1 MHFTKK
7 TVAEKRSDLIKGLQ
21 SKKLLRFPGA
31 YNPLCA
37 KLIAVIGFDGVYVSG
52 GVMSND
58 LGLPDI
64 GLTSLEQVSY
74 RSSQIARVTDLPTIV
89 DIDTGFGNCKKTI
102 EVFES
107 KGLAGCHL
115 EDQVAEKRC
124 GHLDN
129 KELISKEEMVKKI
142 KECVKSRKDKNF
154 LIIARTDANT
164 VEGLYKTID
173 RIKSYES
180 AGADMIFPEALVS
193 LDGYKKIAQESSVPI
208 LANITE
214 FGKTPLFSKKELHN
228 AGVSMVLYPL
238 TAFRAMSKAAEKIY
252 KELSSSESQEHML
265 GEMQT
270 RDELYDY
277 LSYHKYEKEMDDIL
291 NKKDE

>member
-1 MHFTKK
+1 MRGRLFRQLVENDKEPLSIFG
-7 TVAEKRSDLIKGLQ
+7 TVN
-21 SKKLLRFPGA
+21 A
-31 YNPLCA
+31 YSSVLA
-37 KLIAVIGFDGVYVSG
+37 KNNGVKSIYLSG
-52 GVMSND
+52 SGVAAASF
-58 LGLPDI
+58 GLPDLGFTKLEDVVEDARRI
-64 GLTSLEQVSY
+64 TS
-74 RSSQIARVTDLPTIV
+74 ACDLPLLV
-89 DIDTGFGNCKKTI
+89 DVDTGFGSLNSIQKTVKMMEKENVAAI
-102 EVFES
+102 
-107 KGLAGCHL
+107 HI
-115 EDQVAEKRC
+115 EDQVDLKRC
-124 GHLDN
+124 GHRPN
-129 KELISKEEMVKKI
+129 KKLVSITEMQ
-142 KECVKSRKDKNF
+142 
-154 LIIARTDANT
+154 
-164 VEGLYKTID
+164 D
-173 RIKSYES
+173 RIKAAVDARIDDDFVIMARSDALAVENEEMLLERINSYIEV
-180 AGADMIFPEALVS
+180 GADMIFPEALVS

-214 FGKTPLFSKKELHN
+214 FGKTPLFSKKELHD

>member
-1 MHFTKK
+1 MRGRLFRQLVENNNEPLSIFGTINAYSSVLAKK
-7 TVAEKRSDLIKGLQ
+7 NGVKSIYLSGSGVAAAS
-21 SKKLLRFPGA
+21 F
-31 YNPLCA
+31 
-37 KLIAVIGFDGVYVSG
+37 
-52 GVMSND
+52 
-58 LGLPDI
+58 GLPDLGFTKLEDVVEDARRI
-64 GLTSLEQVSY
+64 TS
-74 RSSQIARVTDLPTIV
+74 ACDLPLLV
-89 DIDTGFGNCKKTI
+89 DIDTGFGSLNSIQNTVKLLEKENVAAI
-102 EVFES
+102 
-107 KGLAGCHL
+107 HI
-115 EDQVAEKRC
+115 EDQVDLKRC
-124 GHLDN
+124 GHRPN
-129 KELISKEEMVKKI
+129 KKLVSITEMQ
-142 KECVKSRKDKNF
+142 
-154 LIIARTDANT
+154 
-164 VEGLYKTID
+164 D
-173 RIKSYES
+173 RIKAAVDARIDDDFVIMARSDALAVENEEMLLERINSYIE

-252 KELSSSESQEHML
+252 KELSSSESQENML

>member
-1 MHFTKK
+1 MRGRLFRQLVENDKEPLSIFG
-7 TVAEKRSDLIKGLQ
+7 TVN
-21 SKKLLRFPGA
+21 A
-31 YNPLCA
+31 YSSVLA
-37 KLIAVIGFDGVYVSG
+37 KNNGVKSIYLSG
-52 GVMSND
+52 SGVAAASF
-58 LGLPDI
+58 GLPDLGFTKLEDVVEDARRI
-64 GLTSLEQVSY
+64 TS
-74 RSSQIARVTDLPTIV
+74 ACDLPLLV
-89 DIDTGFGNCKKTI
+89 DVDTGFGSLNSIQKTVKMMEKENVAAI
-102 EVFES
+102 
-107 KGLAGCHL
+107 HI
-115 EDQVAEKRC
+115 EDQVDLKRC
-124 GHLDN
+124 GHRPN
-129 KELISKEEMVKKI
+129 KKLVSITEMQ
-142 KECVKSRKDKNF
+142 
-154 LIIARTDANT
+154 
-164 VEGLYKTID
+164 D
-173 RIKSYES
+173 RIKAAVDARIDDDFVIMARSDALAVENEEMLLERINSYIE

-214 FGKTPLFSKKELHN
+214 FGKTPLFSKKELHD

-252 KELSSSESQEHML
+252 KELSSSESQENML

>member
-1 MHFTKK
+1 MRGRLFRQLVENDKEPLSIFGTVNAYSSVLAKK
-7 TVAEKRSDLIKGLQ
+7 NGVKSIYLSGSGVAAAS
-21 SKKLLRFPGA
+21 F
-31 YNPLCA
+31 
-37 KLIAVIGFDGVYVSG
+37 
-52 GVMSND
+52 
-58 LGLPDI
+58 GLPDLGFTKLEDVVEDARRI
-64 GLTSLEQVSY
+64 TS
-74 RSSQIARVTDLPTIV
+74 ACDLPLLV
-89 DIDTGFGNCKKTI
+89 DVDTGFGSLNSIQKTVKMMEKENVAAI
-102 EVFES
+102 
-107 KGLAGCHL
+107 HI
-115 EDQVAEKRC
+115 EDQVDLKRC
-124 GHLDN
+124 GHRPN
-129 KELISKEEMVKKI
+129 KKLVSITEMQ
-142 KECVKSRKDKNF
+142 
-154 LIIARTDANT
+154 
-164 VEGLYKTID
+164 D
-173 RIKSYES
+173 RIKAAVDARIDDNFVIMARSDALAVENEEMLLERINSYIEV
-180 AGADMIFPEALVS
+180 GADMIFPEALVS

-214 FGKTPLFSKKELHN
+214 FGKTPLFSKKELHD

>member
-1 MHFTKK
+1 MRGRLFRQLVENNNELLSIFGTVNAYSSVLAKK
-7 TVAEKRSDLIKGLQ
+7 NGVKSIYLSGSGVAAAS
-21 SKKLLRFPGA
+21 F
-31 YNPLCA
+31 
-37 KLIAVIGFDGVYVSG
+37 
-52 GVMSND
+52 
-58 LGLPDI
+58 GLPDLGFTKLEDVVEDARRI
-64 GLTSLEQVSY
+64 TS
-74 RSSQIARVTDLPTIV
+74 ACDLPLLV
-89 DIDTGFGNCKKTI
+89 DIDTGFGSLNSIQNIVKLLEKENVAAI
-102 EVFES
+102 
-107 KGLAGCHL
+107 HI
-115 EDQVAEKRC
+115 EDQVDLKRC
-124 GHLDN
+124 GHRPN
-129 KELISKEEMVKKI
+129 KKLVSITEMQ
-142 KECVKSRKDKNF
+142 
-154 LIIARTDANT
+154 
-164 VEGLYKTID
+164 D
-173 RIKSYES
+173 RIKAAVDARIDDDFVIMARSDALAVENEEMLLERINSYIE

-214 FGKTPLFSKKELHN
+214 FGKTPLFSKKELHD

-252 KELSSSESQEHML
+252 KELSSSESQENML